1 MNAEVLYKV
10 FPQLSQN
17 QKRQFEMLGPLY
29 KDWNSK
35 INVISRKDMDCF
47 YTHHVLHSLAVAKY
61 IKDFLPELDSRM
73 QDPNQNVCIMDIG
86 CGGGFPGIPMAI
98 FYPQAK
104 FLLVDSIGKKV
115 KVAQAVADEIG
126 LANVTTL
133 HQRAEEVNLKE
144 HFQKDKADLIIS
156 RAVTSLA
163 NFIPWVKGKYK
174 EGIIYLKGGNLD
186 EEIAEAQKKCKIRPS
201 QIFQKDISDWFTDDY
216 FSEKKILYLTR

>member
-1 MNAEVLYKV
+1 MNAEVIYKV
-10 FPQLSQN
+10 FPQLSQT

-126 LANVTTL
+126 LKNVTTL

-201 QIFQKDISDWFTDDY
+201 QIFQKDISDWFTDE
-216 FSEKKILYLTR
+216 FFQEKKVLFIK

>member
-1 MNAEVLYKV
+1 MNAEVIYKV
-10 FPQLSQN
+10 FPQLSQT

-47 YTHHVLHSLAVAKY
+47 YTHHVLHSLAVAMFMKE
-61 IKDFLPELDSRM
+61 FLPDLKKDIS
-73 QDPNQNVCIMDIG
+73 IMDVG

-98 FYPQAK
+98 LYPEAK

-133 HQRAEEVNLKE
+133 HQRAEDV
-144 HFQKDKADLIIS
+144 DIKADLIIS

-186 EEIAEAQKKCKIRPS
+186 EEIDEAQKKCKIRPS

>member
-1 MNAEVLYKV
+1 MNAEVIYKV
-10 FPQLSQN
+10 FPQLSQT

-47 YTHHVLHSLAVAKY
+47 YTHHVLHSLTVAMFMKE
-61 IKDFLPELDSRM
+61 FLPDLGKDI
-73 QDPNQNVCIMDIG
+73 CIMDVG

-98 FYPQAK
+98 LYPEAK

-133 HQRAEEVNLKE
+133 HQRAEEV
-144 HFQKDKADLIIS
+144 DVKADLIIS

-163 NFIPWVKGKYK
+163 NFIPWVKGKYT

-201 QIFQKDISDWFTDDY
+201 QIFQKDISDWFADDY

>member
-1 MNAEVLYKV
+1 MNAEVIYKV
-10 FPQLSQN
+10 FPQLSQT

-126 LANVTTL
+126 LKNVTTL
-133 HQRAEEVNLKE
+133 HQRAEEV
-144 HFQKDKADLIIS
+144 DIKADLIIS

-163 NFIPWVKGKYK
+163 NFIPWVKGKYT

-186 EEIAEAQKKCKIRPS
+186 KEIAEAQKKCKIRPS
-201 QIFQKDISDWFTDDY
+201 QIFQKDISDWFTDE
-216 FSEKKILYLTR
+216 FFQEKKVLFCSYLGL